1 MFGLLF
7 GKKKMEK
14 INLQSVVS
22 QMSGNFWD
30 VELHETKPDT
40 IVVLGKYRNREKDF
54 NSFLGGSKNRI
65 QRRAWQCSNTYP
77 CCSRTKRYV
86 PSCERHHERTLIF
99 WMELCLYP
107 LHNK

>member
-40 IVVLGKYRNREKDF
+40 IVVLDP
-54 NSFLGGSKNRI
+54 
-65 QRRAWQCSNTYP
+65 A
-77 CCSRTKRYV
+77 
-86 PSCERHHERTLIF
+86 
-99 WMELCLYP
+99 
-107 LHNK
+107 